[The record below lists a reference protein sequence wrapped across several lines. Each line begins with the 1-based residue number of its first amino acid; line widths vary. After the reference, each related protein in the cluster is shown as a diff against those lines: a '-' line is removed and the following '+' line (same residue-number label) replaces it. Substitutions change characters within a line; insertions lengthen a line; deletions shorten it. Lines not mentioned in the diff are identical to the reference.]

1 MDYEPRPSSGKAP
14 PQYTMTLLKAV
25 ELGEYDPTVLA
36 HWEEWSR
43 LSRHGQFQLVRKGL
57 ANKDFQLRSE
67 WAEINNQ
74 LNFSKKPHLQKA
86 LEYIDAQIQELRREE
101 DRLFVEFTQPL

>member
-1 MDYEPRPSSGKAP
+1 MEYEPNPSGGKAP

-25 ELGEYDPTVLA
+25 ELGEYEPTVLSQ
-36 HWEEWSR
+36 WPEWHK
-43 LSRHGQFQLVRKGL
+43 LSHHGQFQLVRKGL

-74 LNFSKKPHLQKA
+74 LNFSQKPYLQKA
-86 LEYIDAQIQELRREE
+86 LLSIDKQIKDLRSEE
-101 DRLFVEFTQPL
+101 DRLFVEFTK